1 MGDKVIF
8 CVIIKMPN
16 NAKKNNTAKNKPANA
31 NKNNKKNNTVNNNKK
46 NNTVNN
52 NKKNNT
58 VNNNKKNNTV
68 NNNKKNNTV
77 NNKPANNKK
86 NNTVNNNK
94 KNNTANNN
102 GKNAKERIQEKVNEA
117 RANAAAS
124 NAIVNNASVNE
135 AVQHCQHSLPFIR
148 EKAKNLGNNNPD
160 ANYWKASLNFLEE
173 HCPIIEK
180 HANTNS
186 SKNYV
191 KRVNTFVKAS
201 APAARKRSWW

>member
-16 NAKKNNTAKNKPANA
+16 NNTKKNNTA
-31 NKNNKKNNTVNNNKK
+31 KNNKKNNTVNNNKK

-58 VNNNKKNNTV
+58 VKTVNNNKKNNVANNNKKNNTV
-68 NNNKKNNTV
+68 NNNKKNN
-77 NNKPANNKK
+77 NANKANNKK
-86 NNTVNNNK
+86 NNNANKANNNK
-94 KNNTANNN
+94 KNNNANNN
-102 GKNAKERIQEKVNEA
+102 TKKN
-117 RANAAAS
+117 
-124 NAIVNNASVNE
+124 NNANNNTKKNNNANNDSINE
-135 AVQHCQHSLPFIR
+135 AVQHCRHSLPFIR
-148 EKAKNLGNNNPD
+148 DKAKNLGNNDPD
-160 ANYWKASLNFLEE
+160 ASYWKASLNFLEE

-180 HANTNS
+180 HENTNS

>member
-16 NAKKNNTAKNKPANA
+16 NNTKKNNTA
-31 NKNNKKNNTVNNNKK
+31 KNNKKNNTVNNNKK

-58 VNNNKKNNTV
+58 VNTVNNNKKNNVANNNKKNNTV
-68 NNNKKNNTV
+68 NNNKKNN
-77 NNKPANNKK
+77 NANKANNKK
-86 NNTVNNNK
+86 NNNANKANNNK
-94 KNNTANNN
+94 KNNNANNN
-102 GKNAKERIQEKVNEA
+102 TKKN
-117 RANAAAS
+117 
-124 NAIVNNASVNE
+124 NNANNTKKNNNANNDSINE
-135 AVQHCQHSLPFIR
+135 AVQHCRHSLPFIR
-148 EKAKNLGNNNPD
+148 DKAKNLGNNDPD
-160 ANYWKASLNFLEE
+160 ASYWKASLNFLEE

-180 HANTNS
+180 HENTNS

>member
-16 NAKKNNTAKNKPANA
+16 NNTKKNK
-31 NKNNKKNNTVNNNKK
+31 
-46 NNTVNN
+46 
-52 NKKNNT
+52 
-58 VNNNKKNNTV
+58 
-68 NNNKKNNTV
+68 
-77 NNKPANNKK
+77 NKPANNKK
-86 NNTVNNNK
+86 NNTKNNKPANNKTANNKPANNKPANNKTANNK
-94 KNNTANNN
+94 KNNN
-102 GKNAKERIQEKVNEA
+102 GNNAKARIQEKVNEA

-124 NAIVNNASVNE
+124 NTIVNNASVNE

-148 EKAKNLGNNNPD
+148 EKAKNLGNNDPD

>member
-16 NAKKNNTAKNKPANA
+16 NNTKKNKPANNKKNNTANGNKKNNTANGNKKNNTVNNNKKNNTA
-31 NKNNKKNNTVNNNKK
+31 NGNKKNNTVNNNKKNNTVNGNKKNNTVNNNKK

-52 NKKNNT
+52 ANNTKKN
-58 VNNNKKNNTV
+58 
-68 NNNKKNNTV
+68 
-77 NNKPANNKK
+77 
-86 NNTVNNNK
+86 
-94 KNNTANNN
+94 
-102 GKNAKERIQEKVNEA
+102 
-117 RANAAAS
+117 
-124 NAIVNNASVNE
+124 IVNNASLNE

-148 EKAKNLGNNNPD
+148 DRAKNLGNNDPD

-173 HCPIIEK
+173 HCPLIEK

-191 KRVNTFVKAS
+191 KRVNTFVRAS

>member
-16 NAKKNNTAKNKPANA
+16 NNTKKNKPAN
-31 NKNNKKNNTVNNNKK
+31 NNKK
-46 NNTVNN
+46 
-52 NKKNNT
+52 
-58 VNNNKKNNTV
+58 
-68 NNNKKNNTV
+68 NTV
-77 NNKPANNKK
+77 NNKPANNKPA
-86 NNTVNNNK
+86 NNKPANNKPANNKSANNK
-94 KNNTANNN
+94 KNNGN
-102 GKNAKERIQEKVNEA
+102 NAKARIQEKVNEA

-148 EKAKNLGNNNPD
+148 EKAKNLGNNDPD

-191 KRVNTFVKAS
+191 KRVNTFVRAS

>member
-16 NAKKNNTAKNKPANA
+16 NNTKKNKNKPANNTTA
-31 NKNNKKNNTVNNNKK
+31 NNKKNNTVN
-46 NNTVNN
+46 
-52 NKKNNT
+52 
-58 VNNNKKNNTV
+58 
-68 NNNKKNNTV
+68 
-77 NNKPANNKK
+77 NNKK

-148 EKAKNLGNNNPD
+148 EKAKNLGNNDPD

-191 KRVNTFVKAS
+191 KRVNTFVRAS

>member
-16 NAKKNNTAKNKPANA
+16 NTKKNKPAN
-31 NKNNKKNNTVNNNKK
+31 NNKK
-46 NNTVNN
+46 
-52 NKKNNT
+52 
-58 VNNNKKNNTV
+58 
-68 NNNKKNNTV
+68 NTV
-77 NNKPANNKK
+77 NNKPANNKPA
-86 NNTVNNNK
+86 NNKPVNNKPANNKPANNKTANNKPANNKTANNK
-94 KNNTANNN
+94 KNNN

-148 EKAKNLGNNNPD
+148 EKAKNLGNNDPD

-191 KRVNTFVKAS
+191 KRVNTFVRAS

>member
-1 MGDKVIF
+1 
-8 CVIIKMPN
+8 MPN
-16 NAKKNNTAKNKPANA
+16 NNTKKNKNKPA
-31 NKNNKKNNTVNNNKK
+31 NNKKNNTVNNNKK

-58 VNNNKKNNTV
+58 VNNNKKNNT
-68 NNNKKNNTV
+68 
-77 NNKPANNKK
+77 ANNKK
-86 NNTVNNNK
+86 NN
-94 KNNTANNN
+94 N
-102 GKNAKERIQEKVNEA
+102 GNNAKARIQEKVNEA
-117 RANAAAS
+117 RANASAS

-148 EKAKNLGNNNPD
+148 EKAKNLGNNDPD

-191 KRVNTFVKAS
+191 KRVNTFVRAS

>member
-16 NAKKNNTAKNKPANA
+16 NNTKKNKP
-31 NKNNKKNNTVNNNKK
+31 TNNNKK
-46 NNTVNN
+46 NTVNN
-52 NKKNNT
+52 KPA
-58 VNNNKKNNTV
+58 NNKPA
-68 NNNKKNNTV
+68 NNKPA

-86 NNTVNNNK
+86 NNTANNK
-94 KNNTANNN
+94 PTANNNTANN
-102 GKNAKERIQEKVNEA
+102 KNAKERIQEKVNEA

-148 EKAKNLGNNNPD
+148 EKAKNLGNNDPD

-191 KRVNTFVKAS
+191 KRVNTFVRAS

>member
-16 NAKKNNTAKNKPANA
+16 NNTKKNNTA
-31 NKNNKKNNTVNNNKK
+31 KNNKKNNTVNNNKK

-58 VNNNKKNNTV
+58 VKTVNNNKKNNVANNNKKNNTV
-68 NNNKKNNTV
+68 NNNKKNN
-77 NNKPANNKK
+77 NANKANNKK
-86 NNTVNNNK
+86 NNNANKANNNK
-94 KNNTANNN
+94 KNNNANNN
-102 GKNAKERIQEKVNEA
+102 TKKN
-117 RANAAAS
+117 
-124 NAIVNNASVNE
+124 NNANNDSINE
-135 AVQHCQHSLPFIR
+135 AVQHCRHSLPFIR
-148 EKAKNLGNNNPD
+148 DKAKNLGNNDPD
-160 ANYWKASLNFLEE
+160 ASYWKASLNFLEE

-180 HANTNS
+180 HENTNS

>member
-16 NAKKNNTAKNKPANA
+16 NNTKKNKNKPAN
-31 NKNNKKNNTVNNNKK
+31 NTTGNNKKNNTVNNNKK

-58 VNNNKKNNTV
+58 VNNNKKNNTA
-68 NNNKKNNTV
+68 NNNK
-77 NNKPANNKK
+77 
-86 NNTVNNNK
+86 
-94 KNNTANNN
+94 NNN
-102 GKNAKERIQEKVNEA
+102 GKNAKERIQERVNEA

-124 NAIVNNASVNE
+124 NAIVNNPSVNE

-148 EKAKNLGNNNPD
+148 EKAKNLGNNDPD

-191 KRVNTFVKAS
+191 KRVNTFVRAS

>member
-68 NNNKKNNTV
+68 NNNKKNNT
-77 NNKPANNKK
+77 ANN
-86 NNTVNNNK
+86 
-94 KNNTANNN
+94 
-102 GKNAKERIQEKVNEA
+102 KNAKERIQEKVNEA

-148 EKAKNLGNNNPD
+148 EKAKNLGNNDPD
-160 ANYWKASLNFLEE
+160 AKYWKASLNFLEE